1 MSKRHTRP
9 PVNLRD
15 FLDKQEREGTIP
27 IVGSSKTF
35 LLRPPQLL
43 SDDEHRALMA
53 AEGDEVAQARIMLG
67 DDYDEFVADGGSA
80 VILGLIL
87 MEALEAEQE
96 VQGADMGESG
106 AS

>member
-1 MSKRHTRP
+1 MSKRYSKA
-9 PVNLRD
+9 PVNLQD
-15 FLDKQEREGTIP
+15 FLDRQEREGTIP
-27 IVGSSKTF
+27 IIGSSKTF
-35 LLRPPQLL
+35 YLRPPQLL
-43 SDDEHRALMA
+43 SDAEQTALVA

-87 MEALEAEQE
+87 MEAIEAEE
-96 VQGADMGESG
+96 SVQGASVGESE